1 MNKKIRGKVFA
12 MTLCVALLFQAV
24 NPIGLSAL
32 VNDEVP
38 KQSTEEMQE
47 ESSAVENEATSSVE
61 SSSSEETKA
70 AEESSSSEETKS
82 AEESSSV
89 EGSSVE
95 DSLSNESSVSEESSE
110 VVESSSVIEEN
121 SAVEESSTEE
131 ISEVEETE
139 SETETKEESE
149 ILELGADETGEPDVE
164 GFVEAVIQGFK
175 NRDAIIENL
184 EQYNIPNAMAEEMYY
199 GIINDNPDLYYVKPG
214 SFYGPG
220 EPIQSIYVDYYDD
233 VDNDDG
239 YWQGKQNVLSIV
251 TSDMSDLQ
259 KTIVLHDWIITHTDY
274 DYDAANRHLNN
285 KAHSAYGVFVDGL
298 AVCQGM
304 SLAYKSLLDE
314 IGIENYI
321 VEGKSG
327 GGPHAWN
334 VLVIDGEYYHVDIT
348 QDNSDTSD
356 TLYPRIGHDV
366 FLVNNNNGV
375 FSFTHTDYYMH
386 KDYQEMNV
394 PATSTTYDN
403 AFWRSVYSPITA
415 ANGLFYYIEN
425 NILYKT
431 SSYDS
436 SSESIKITD
445 VKTVSESSVSYSGL
459 FRMNDRI
466 YFNDKYAVYSIALDG
481 TDKRAEYQI
490 TDTTNGY
497 ISGVDRTGDQV
508 YIELYKDGNFT
519 KSNVTLA
526 GSSIELQ
533 PMEIGFDNSEED
545 IYKNDTLQLN
555 LKTYPGGDISSITWT
570 SDNTAVATVSDSGLV
585 TPVTTGT
592 AKITAEWNSMKAEC
606 TVTVKENSS
615 SEEQHYVIFR
625 EPNGDFISS
634 CYANDGCDAPLPD
647 FSAPDGYSLSWT
659 ENYINIK
666 KNETVMAI
674 FTPIEY
680 DIIYEL
686 DGGANAADNPPKYTI
701 ETDDIMLVS
710 PTKNGA
716 TFDGWYYESSFTT
729 KVDVISKGSTGDIT
743 LYAKWIAESS
753 NKYLVTFKAPDGTVL
768 KEEQVEEGH
777 DATLPEY
784 SAPNGYNITWNGNY
798 TNVRQD
804 ETVTAVLT
812 PIEYNITYEL
822 DGGTNATANPS
833 TYTVEAEDITFAS
846 PTKNGMTFDGW
857 YYDHEY
863 TIRVDILAKGSYGNI
878 TLYAKWTTES
888 SNKYLVTFKA
898 PDGTV
903 LKEEQVTEDHD
914 ATLPEY
920 SAPNGYNVTWNGNYT
935 NVRQDETVTAVLTPI
950 EYNITYEL
958 DGGINASG
966 NPSKYTIETEN
977 ITLVSPTKDGMTF
990 DGWYCE
996 SSFTT
1001 KVDVISKG
1009 STGDITLYA
1018 KWIAESSNKYLVTF
1032 KAPDGTVLKEEQVEE
1047 GHDATLPEYSAPNGY
1062 NITWNGNYTNVRQDE
1077 TVTAV
1082 LTPIE
1087 YNITYEL
1094 DGGTNATANPST
1106 YTVEAEDITFASPTK
1121 NGMTFDGW
1129 YYDHEYTIRVD
1140 ILAKGSYGNITLYAK
1155 WTTESS
1161 NKYLVTFKAPDGT
1174 VLKEEQVTEDHDA
1187 TLPEYSAPNGYNVT
1201 WNGNYTNVRQ
1211 DETVTAVLT
1220 PIEYNITYELDGG
1233 INASGNPSKYTIET
1247 ENITLVSPTKDG
1259 MIFDGWYY
1267 DSGFVT
1273 KVDIISKGSYGDI
1286 TLYAKW
1292 FGKNPEDNP
1301 NYKNGLWTEE
1311 IRDVY
1316 YTGSAIKPVPVVYD
1330 GMTRLA
1336 SEKDYSVAYKNNTN
1350 AGTAQVIITG
1360 KGNYKGKVT
1369 AEFKIIPVDI
1379 KTASVYDMSVMY
1391 KSGKKQTPVPVVEL
1405 NGKKLKNK
1413 KDFSVAYQGSC
1424 IEPGEYDVTISGT
1437 GNYTG
1442 TRQIKLVIASGSEML
1457 ISKASVS
1464 KIPDVAYTGNPVVI
1478 NESSVTVKY
1487 KGKVL
1492 ENGTDYEIQYGTC
1505 IDSGAYDLL
1514 VVGKGQ
1520 YKGIK
1525 TVKFNIK
1532 GTAIKKA
1539 SMAPLTVPYTG
1550 TAQTPDINLT
1560 FEGKTLVYETDYIT
1574 TFENNVNKGK
1584 ATVRITGMGRFSGTV
1599 TKTFNITAQPISA
1612 AEITFNDNSNSFPYA
1627 KGGTVPEI
1635 TVKCNGNI
1643 LRKGVDYTVTGK
1655 NNQKLGNAALIVKGI
1670 GNYSGT
1676 VSKNFTVTAQD
1687 IAKVLLMLPDVEYTG
1702 RKGGYKTKPVLMDTS
1717 GKKLS
1722 TSDYD
1727 KNIIYKDAT
1736 GNILDKNS
1744 VVNTGDVISVTI
1756 KGKGNYSGEI
1766 TGTYRIIPK
1775 GRNIAKAKQDKIVKE
1790 YTGKEIVLSK
1800 EEISLSIGGN
1810 KIPSDGF
1817 EIVPG
1822 SYVNN
1827 INKGTASVT
1836 VRGVG
1841 EYGGIKT
1848 ITFKIDM
1855 QNLKWGK

>member
-1 MNKKIRGKVFA
+1 MI
-12 MTLCVALLFQAV
+12 
-24 NPIGLSAL
+24 
-32 VNDEVP
+32 
-38 KQSTEEMQE
+38 
-47 ESSAVENEATSSVE
+47 
-61 SSSSEETKA
+61 
-70 AEESSSSEETKS
+70 
-82 AEESSSV
+82 
-89 EGSSVE
+89 
-95 DSLSNESSVSEESSE
+95 
-110 VVESSSVIEEN
+110 
-121 SAVEESSTEE
+121 
-131 ISEVEETE
+131 
-139 SETETKEESE
+139 
-149 ILELGADETGEPDVE
+149 
-164 GFVEAVIQGFK
+164 
-175 NRDAIIENL
+175 
-184 EQYNIPNAMAEEMYY
+184 
-199 GIINDNPDLYYVKPG
+199 
-214 SFYGPG
+214 
-220 EPIQSIYVDYYDD
+220 DD
-233 VDNDDG
+233 
-239 YWQGKQNVLSIV
+239 
-251 TSDMSDLQ
+251 
-259 KTIVLHDWIITHTDY
+259 
-274 DYDAANRHLNN
+274 
-285 KAHSAYGVFVDGL
+285 
-298 AVCQGM
+298 
-304 SLAYKSLLDE
+304 
-314 IGIENYI
+314 
-321 VEGKSG
+321 
-327 GGPHAWN
+327 
-334 VLVIDGEYYHVDIT
+334 EYYHVDIT
-348 QDNSDTSD
+348 QDNLDKCDNS
-356 TLYPRIGHDV
+356 YPAIGHMQ
-366 FLVNNNNGV
+366 FLVNNDYFY
-375 FSFTHTDYYMH
+375 FSSKHSDYYMY
-386 KDYQEMNV
+386 KDYQKMDV
-394 PATSTTYDN
+394 PATSTKYDN
-403 AFWRSVYSPITA
+403 AFWRYVYSPITA
-415 ANGLFYYIEN
+415 ANGSFYYIKN
-425 NILYKT
+425 NNLYKT

-436 SSESIKITD
+436 SSEPIKITD
-445 VKTVSESSVSYSGL
+445 VNAISKSSVSYSGL

-466 YFNDKYAVYSIALDG
+466 YFNDKYAVYSIVLDG
-481 TDKRAEYQI
+481 SDKRAEYQI
-490 TDTTNGY
+490 TDTSNGY
-497 ISGVDRTGDQV
+497 IGNVDHTDSQV
-508 YIELYKDGNFT
+508 YIELHKDGNFT
-519 KSNVTLA
+519 KSNISLA
-526 GSSIELQ
+526 GGNIELQ
-533 PMEIGFDNSEED
+533 PMEIGFENSEEEV
-545 IYKNDTLQLN
+545 YENDTLQLSV
-555 LKTYPGGDISSITWT
+555 KAYPGGDISGITWS
-570 SDNTAVATVSDSGLV
+570 SDNTAVATVSDSGLI

-606 TVTVKENSS
+606 TVTVKESGDS

-634 CYANDGCDAPLPD
+634 CYVKDGCDAPLPD

-659 ENYINIK
+659 ENHINVK
-666 KNETVMAI
+666 QNETVMAI

-686 DGGANAADNPPKYTI
+686 DGGTNATANPPQYTI
-701 ETDDIMLVS
+701 ETNDIVLAS
-710 PTKNGA
+710 PTKDGA
-716 TFDGWYYESSFTT
+716 TFDGWYYDSKYTI
-729 KVDVISKGSTGDIT
+729 KVDIISKGSYGDIT

-798 TNVRQD
+798 TNVQQN

-812 PIEYNITYEL
+812 PIEYNIAYEL
-822 DGGTNATANPS
+822 DGGTNAAGNPS
-833 TYTVEAEDITFAS
+833 KYTIESESIVLAS
-846 PTKNGMTFDGW
+846 PTKDGMTFDGW
-857 YYDHEY
+857 YYDQEY
-863 TIRVDILAKGSYGNI
+863 TIRVDIISKGSYGDI
-878 TLYAKWTTES
+878 TLYAKWVEES
-888 SNKYLVTFKA
+888 RNKYLVTFKA

-903 LKEEQVTEDHD
+903 LKEEQVTEGHD
-914 ATLPEY
+914 ASLPEY
-920 SAPNGYNVTWNGNYT
+920 SAPNGY
-935 NVRQDETVTAVLTPI
+935 
-950 EYNITYEL
+950 
-958 DGGINASG
+958 S
-966 NPSKYTIETEN
+966 
-977 ITLVSPTKDGMTF
+977 
-990 DGWYCE
+990 
-996 SSFTT
+996 
-1001 KVDVISKG
+1001 
-1009 STGDITLYA
+1009 
-1018 KWIAESSNKYLVTF
+1018 
-1032 KAPDGTVLKEEQVEE
+1032 
-1047 GHDATLPEYSAPNGY
+1047 
-1062 NITWNGNYTNVRQDE
+1062 ITWNGNYTNVRQDE

-1087 YNITYEL
+1087 YNIAYKL
-1094 DGGTNATANPST
+1094 DGGTNAA
-1106 YTVEAEDITFASPTK
+1106 
-1121 NGMTFDGW
+1121 
-1129 YYDHEYTIRVD
+1129 
-1140 ILAKGSYGNITLYAK
+1140 
-1155 WTTESS
+1155 
-1161 NKYLVTFKAPDGT
+1161 
-1174 VLKEEQVTEDHDA
+1174 
-1187 TLPEYSAPNGYNVT
+1187 
-1201 WNGNYTNVRQ
+1201 
-1211 DETVTAVLT
+1211 
-1220 PIEYNITYELDGG
+1220 
-1233 INASGNPSKYTIET
+1233 GNPSKYTIET
-1247 ENITLVSPTKDG
+1247 DNIVLANPTKDG
-1259 MIFDGWYY
+1259 MIFDGWYF
-1267 DSGFVT
+1267 DSDFVT
-1273 KVDIISKGSYGDI
+1273 KVDVISKGSYGDI
-1286 TLYAKW
+1286 ALYAKW
-1292 FGKNPEDNP
+1292 FGKNPDDNP

-1316 YTGSAIKPVPVVYD
+1316 YTGSTIKPVPVVYD

-1336 SEKDYSVAYKNNTN
+1336 SGKDYSIAYKNNTN

-1369 AEFKIIPVDI
+1369 AEFNILPVNI
-1379 KTASVYDMSVMY
+1379 EKASIYDMSVMY
-1391 KSGKKQTPVPVVEL
+1391 KSGKKQTPVPVVGL

-1413 KDFSVAYQGSC
+1413 KDFSVLYQGGC
-1424 IEPGEYDVTISGT
+1424 TEPGEYNVTISGIN
-1437 GNYTG
+1437 NYTG
-1442 TRQIKLVIASGSEML
+1442 TKQIKLVIASGSEML

-1464 KIPDVAYTGNPVVI
+1464 KIPDVTYTGNPVVI

-1505 IDSGAYDLL
+1505 IDSGTYDLL
-1514 VVGKGQ
+1514 IVGKGQ
-1520 YKGIK
+1520 YRGVKA
-1525 TVKFNIK
+1525 VKFNIK
-1532 GTAIKKA
+1532 GTDIKKV
-1539 SMAPLTVPYTG
+1539 SMTPLTVPYTG

-1560 FEGKTLVYETDYIT
+1560 FEGKTLVYGTDYIT

-1836 VRGVG
+1836 VRGIS

>member
-977 ITLVSPTKDGMTF
+977 ITLVSPTKDGM
-990 DGWYCE
+990 
-996 SSFTT
+996 
-1001 KVDVISKG
+1001 
-1009 STGDITLYA
+1009 
-1018 KWIAESSNKYLVTF
+1018 
-1032 KAPDGTVLKEEQVEE
+1032 
-1047 GHDATLPEYSAPNGY
+1047 
-1062 NITWNGNYTNVRQDE
+1062 
-1077 TVTAV
+1077 
-1082 LTPIE
+1082 
-1087 YNITYEL
+1087 
-1094 DGGTNATANPST
+1094 
-1106 YTVEAEDITFASPTK
+1106 
-1121 NGMTFDGW
+1121 
-1129 YYDHEYTIRVD
+1129 
-1140 ILAKGSYGNITLYAK
+1140 
-1155 WTTESS
+1155 
-1161 NKYLVTFKAPDGT
+1161 
-1174 VLKEEQVTEDHDA
+1174 
-1187 TLPEYSAPNGYNVT
+1187 
-1201 WNGNYTNVRQ
+1201 
-1211 DETVTAVLT
+1211 
-1220 PIEYNITYELDGG
+1220 
-1233 INASGNPSKYTIET
+1233 
-1247 ENITLVSPTKDG
+1247 
-1259 MIFDGWYY
+1259 IFDGWYY